1 MIGLLCL
8 FLAACSRSH
17 GPMLQEAYLWQR
29 AWNGTVE
36 AAVRTTPK
44 EMGTIVV
51 LGEEIAFQGSQ
62 PVVVRP
68 AVRYGVFKECGI
80 RPGLALRINRYNGS
94 FAPDN
99 PVTQKIVE
107 DARTLISAARASGV
121 EPGELQVDFDC
132 PASRLHGYA
141 NWLWVLRNATSPI
154 PVRFTALPSW
164 LKERGFSEVVAASDG
179 FVLQVHSV
187 AQPGVGL
194 PEQTLCDPGLA
205 RQWVE
210 QAAHFGV
217 FFRVALP
224 TYTSIAAFD
233 EKGAVL
239 GVASEGAS
247 PRWPAHAQLHAYR
260 AEAAALAAL
269 VKQWREDRPKKM
281 VGIVWYRLPV
291 ASDTMNW
298 RWPTLAAVMQGRV
311 PTRHLKMEVSPGQP
325 ADIILVNDGEDDFP
339 LPAVVNA
346 EWSDATLEARDA
358 LGGYQASPAGNIIHF
373 TASPELALER
383 LPPGARRVIGWIR
396 LSKPE
401 PLHVTFTEK

>member
-1 MIGLLCL
+1 MLCL
-8 FLAACSRSH
+8 LLAACGRSH

-29 AWNGTVE
+29 SWNGTVE
-36 AAVRTTPK
+36 TAVREAPK
-44 EMGTIVV
+44 EMGNIVV
-51 LGEEIAFQGSQ
+51 LGEEIAFKGSQ

-68 AVRYGVFKECGI
+68 AVRYDVFKECGI
-80 RPGLALRINRYNGS
+80 RPGIALRINRFNGN
-94 FAPDN
+94 FAPAE
-99 PVTQKIVE
+99 PVTQKIVN
-107 DARTLISAARASGV
+107 DARELISAARANGV

-132 PASRLHGYA
+132 PSARLHGYA

-164 LKERGFSEVVAASDG
+164 LKERGFSELVAASDG

-187 AQPGVGL
+187 SQPGIGL
-194 PEQTLCDPGLA
+194 QEQTLCDPGLA

-210 QAAHFGV
+210 EAARYGV

-233 EKGAVL
+233 EKGTVG
-239 GVASEGAS
+239 GVTSEGAS
-247 PRWPAHAQLHAYR
+247 PHWPAGAQLRAYR
-260 AEAAALAAL
+260 ADAASLATL
-269 VKQWREDRPKKM
+269 VKQWREDRPKKL

-311 PTRHLKMEVSPGQP
+311 PARHLKVEVSGGQP
-325 ADIILVNDGEDDFP
+325 ADIAVINDGEDDVP

-346 EWSDATLEARDA
+346 EWSEATLQARDA
-358 LGGYQASPAGNIIHF
+358 LGGYGAEAGEKSVRF
-373 TASPELALER
+373 VASPELSLER
-383 LPPGARRVIGWIR
+383 LSPGTRRVIGWIR
-396 LSKPE
+396 LSKSE